1 MTSVSRFEM
10 VSLPRPIGG
19 FHGVPAYSGVFQALS
34 LSLSLYAPSFP
45 GSEVNDAE
53 VGSWRGCFVMSW
65 GSHVR

>member
-1 MTSVSRFEM
+1 M
-10 VSLPRPIGG
+10 
-19 FHGVPAYSGVFQALS
+19 VFQPILESSKLSLSLS